1 MKKPL
6 IITLAILVIAG
17 ISYGLYAYQFD
28 AELKPDDEQ
37 TIIALGDSLTY
48 GLGDKQEQ
56 GYVGQLQKRLNQQS
70 QYTYTIRNFGIPGQ
84 ESSDLLEQLKSIEV
98 NETFNEADWV
108 IVYIGTN
115 DFRTATGGNFLTIS
129 KEAIAQKK
137 ELYTRN
143 IGEILPAIR
152 EFNPSVPIIV
162 VGLYNPFQQSNH
174 LNDIVSDWDDSVKA
188 ISEQHEN
195 THFIPTNDL
204 FKDKEKEDYFSD
216 ALHLNHK
223 GYNLI
228 ADRIGSFM
236 EVELSKQ

>member
-1 MKKPL
+1 MKKTL

-56 GYVGQLQKRLNQQS
+56 GYVGQLQKKLNQQS

-115 DFRTATGGNFLTIS
+115 DLRTATGGNFLTIS
-129 KEAIAQKK
+129 KEAITEKK
-137 ELYTRN
+137 KLYTN
-143 IGEILPAIR
+143 NMEEILSTIR
-152 EFNPSVPIIV
+152 KFNPSVPIIT
-162 VGLYNPFQQSNH
+162 VGLYNPFQQSDR
-174 LNDIVSDWDDSVKA
+174 LNDIVSDWDESVKT
-188 ISEQHEN
+188 ITKQHEN
-195 THFIPTNDL
+195 AHFIPTNDL
-204 FKDKEKEDYFSD
+204 YLDKEKEDYFSD
-216 ALHLNHK
+216 ALHLNQK
-223 GYNLI
+223 GYEMI
-228 ADRIGSFM
+228 ADRIGRYM
-236 EVELSKQ
+236 AVELDKQ